1 MTPRMLIVLLRVLTF
16 IESTDGQFV
25 YNEETGATGPLQ
37 VTPICLRAVNEHYGT
52 SYIMQDMYK
61 VASSRHVA
69 TLYWRMWDCE
79 SYEDCAKTW
88 YGGPQWASKE
98 GAVEARI
105 NAYWAKVRVR
115 IPDEERAYD
124 ERERIR
130 KWQAEWMALCIRDY
144 NRLQAS
150 RRASKWQVQ

>member
-16 IESTDGQFV
+16 IESSDGQFV

-37 VTPICLRAVNEHYGT
+37 VTSICLREVNERYGT
-52 SYIMQDMYK
+52 SHTMQDMYGT
-61 VASSRHVA
+61 APSRHVA
-69 TLYWRMWDCE
+69 TLYWRMWGCGG
-79 SYEDCAKTW
+79 YEDCAKTW
-88 YGGPQWASKE
+88 HGGPQWADKK
-98 GAVEARI
+98 GVVKARI
-105 NAYWAKVRVR
+105 DAYWAKVQAL
-115 IPDEERAYD
+115 IPAEERAYD

-150 RRASKWQVQ
+150 RRTTWQAQ